1 MANEMKYRGYIG
13 SIEASPEDN
22 ILYGKLL
29 YLQALVNYEGETVA
43 ELQAAFHDAVDD
55 YLSECEAQGINPE
68 KPCKG
73 TFNVRVGH
81 AMHLAA
87 TEAASREHKSLND
100 LVRTALENYLAGP
113 AAEET
118 RGKKRPST

>member
-1 MANEMKYRGYIG
+1 MAHEMKYRGYIG

-22 ILYGKLL
+22 LLYGKLL
-29 YLQALVNYEGETVA
+29 YLQALVNYEGQTVA
-43 ELQAAFHDAVDD
+43 ELQQAFHEAVDD
-55 YLSECEAQGINPE
+55 YLADCEAQSIAPE

-87 TEAASREHKSLND
+87 AEAASREQKSLND
-100 LVRTALENYLAGP
+100 LVRNALQAYLDDHGP
-113 AAEET
+113 RGAA
-118 RGKKRPST
+118 

>member
-1 MANEMKYRGYIG
+1 MAHEMKYRGYIG

-29 YLQALVNYEGETVA
+29 YLQALVNYEGQTVA
-43 ELQAAFHDAVDD
+43 ELQRAFHEAVDD
-55 YLSECEAQGINPE
+55 YLADCEAQNVSPE

-87 TEAASREHKSLND
+87 TEAAAREQKTLND
-100 LVRTALENYLAGP
+100 LVRSALESYLSSHAR
-113 AAEET
+113 ET
-118 RGKKRPST
+118 SLDP

>member
-55 YLSECEAQGINPE
+55 YLGECEAQGIKPE

-87 TEAASREHKSLND
+87 AEAASREHKSLND
-100 LVRTALENYLAGP
+100 LVRTALESYLAKAGEG
-113 AAEET
+113 AQ
-118 RGKKRPST
+118 GKNRSSR